1 MASIDSKVL
10 SAEAL
15 LTLFAGLALASCQKS
30 SPELAAE
37 VSQAAASGAPRA
49 SATPK
54 SAAVGARE
62 VPSAAGSA
70 KVEKEGGCS
79 PGGCAPGQCA
89 GSKKE

>member
-1 MASIDSKVL
+1 MTSIDSKAL

-30 SPELAAE
+30 SPEVAAE
-37 VSQAAASGAPRA
+37 VTQAAASAGPGA
-49 SATPK
+49 SAAPK
-54 SAAVGARE
+54 ASAVGVRE
-62 VPSAAGSA
+62 VPSATSSA
-70 KVEKEGGCS
+70 KGEKEGGCA